1 MMNVFILLVIFTV
14 NGIEE
19 VREVS
24 EHKTLLTCH
33 ANKAQ
38 YSTNGSIKHQCI
50 KKDNE
55 A

>member
-14 NGIEE
+14 NGTEE

-24 EHKTLLTCH
+24 EHKTLLACH

-38 YSTNGSIKHQCI
+38 FSTSGGVKYQCI
-50 KKDNE
+50 KKDSK

>member
-1 MMNVFILLVIFTV
+1 MQVFILLVIFTV

-19 VREVS
+19 KREVS
-24 EHKTLLTCH
+24 EHKTLLACH

-38 YSTNGSIKHQCI
+38 YSISDGIKYQCV
-50 KKDNE
+50 KKDSK